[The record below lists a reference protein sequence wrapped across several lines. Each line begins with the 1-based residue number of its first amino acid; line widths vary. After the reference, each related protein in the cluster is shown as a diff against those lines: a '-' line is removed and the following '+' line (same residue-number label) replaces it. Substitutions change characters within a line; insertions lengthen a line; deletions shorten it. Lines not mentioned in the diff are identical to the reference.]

1 MPVRRRACNFCIQSA
16 GRPFTREEQKKQPEP
31 SSDLRSSKARIHRK
45 GAADREN
52 LHVRFCSFVGADGGE

>member
-31 SSDLRSSKARIHRK
+31 SSDLRSSKARIHK
-45 GAADREN
+45 EAIAVGEDP
-52 LHVRFCSFVGADGGE
+52 LVRFCSLVGADGGE